1 MSHGPQYRLDLA
13 AIIRDNIRI
22 LALRATRKG
31 LLGPFT
37 AALRDLT
44 TRLVIDPKTWGDPL
58 FRYQTFGWRMYHR
71 GIGPLHVTFGVDD
84 VHHIV
89 YVKSIRPFPSNEA
102 FSFI

>member
-44 TRLVIDPKTWGDPL
+44 TRLVIDLAELDFVDSTGL
-58 FRYQTFGWRMYHR
+58 GTLVSVVQRVR
-71 GIGPLHVTFGVDD
+71 HVGGEMTLRSPTPATRSVIEMTGLARVLP
-84 VHHIV
+84 
-89 YVKSIRPFPSNEA
+89 IRD
-102 FSFI
+102 